1 MKEVFEKNFIFFYFF
16 FRDAFGKQ
24 KSLAFF
30 KAKLFGALEGIRTP
44 DLLVRSQTLYP
55 TELPA
60 HILFHTLA
68 ERLIIISRHASHV
81 NPFFNFFLFSC
92 AAVHCQGFFLYV
104 ILK

>member
-1 MKEVFEKNFIFFYFF
+1 MKEVFEKNFIFFYFS

-68 ERLIIISRHASHV
+68 ECLIIISRHASHV
-81 NPFFNFFLFSC
+81 NPFFNFF
-92 AAVHCQGFFLYV
+92 FFPVLLCIAKAFFFMLY
-104 ILK
+104 